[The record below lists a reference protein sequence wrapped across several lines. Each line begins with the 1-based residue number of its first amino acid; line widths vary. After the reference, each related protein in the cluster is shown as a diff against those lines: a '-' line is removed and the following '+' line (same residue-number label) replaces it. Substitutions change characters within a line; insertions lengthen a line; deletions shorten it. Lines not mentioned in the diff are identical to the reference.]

1 MGWLDDL
8 NKSRVYNYRCVDKDD
23 PNYMLSGTKEEL
35 NALTVELGEDA
46 LLKFEPGDKPKI
58 LVDGELLQYEYAG
71 FEPIEVGLVTKVVFE
86 KNGRKGIRIKDQ
98 NGKTTI
104 RSMTRENLLKGKGVK
119 VTGDK
124 LDHKGNKTGKKS
136 YEVESTLTKA
146 CREESNKVKAKEVHS
161 RLTGMKRNIEYQ
173 NHLAKERR
181 KGRKK

>member
-1 MGWLDDL
+1 
-8 NKSRVYNYRCVDKDD
+8 
-23 PNYMLSGTKEEL
+23 
-35 NALTVELGEDA
+35 
-46 LLKFEPGDKPKI
+46 
-58 LVDGELLQYEYAG
+58 
-71 FEPIEVGLVTKVVFE
+71 VVFE

-124 LDHKGNKTGKKS
+124 RDHKGNKTGQKS
-136 YEVESTLTKA
+136 YEVESTLTRA
-146 CREESNKVKAKEVHS
+146 CRDESNKVKAKEVHS

-173 NHLAKERR
+173 NHLAKEKR